1 MADELAALACRV
13 IQLATSHGKHN
24 LGKLG
29 GFARAGL
36 PADDDHLVGR
46 NGVHNFVA
54 FARHR
59 ERLWEFDL
67 QGAGSQ
73 GVLFVENCGL
83 SQPLQTLTGLYR
95 PSMTSVF
102 NFTFVPW
109 FRSVAP
115 YIHKFRNQTFVVGI
129 AGEAIAAGKLQSL
142 AQDLAMI
149 QSMGV
154 KIVLVHGFRPQ
165 VNEQLR
171 AKGHTPK
178 YSHGIRITD
187 EVALDCAQE
196 AAGQLRYEIEAAFSQ
211 GLPNTPMADSTVR
224 VISGNFI
231 TARPVGIVDGVDFQ
245 HSGLVRKVDIAGIT
259 KTLDMGAMVLLSPF
273 GFSPTGEAFNLTM
286 EEVATSVATAL
297 QADKLIFLTEVP
309 GIRTDPTQPA
319 SEENPIDTE
328 LPLAAA
334 EKLLKE
340 LPTANLP
347 TDTAFYLQHCVKA
360 CKGGV
365 ERSHIIPFAV
375 DGAIL
380 LEVYVHDGIG
390 TMVVDEKLEELREA
404 TEEDVGG
411 ILQLIEPFEKD
422 GTLVKR
428 SRTEIER
435 DAGNYTIIE
444 HDGVIF
450 ACAAL
455 YPYPEAKTAEMAA
468 VTVSPEVQGQGDG
481 ERILK
486 RIEQRAKAAGLDSI
500 FVLTTRTMHWFI
512 KRGFVQVTRTGSL
525 KPASAN
531 TTGTARAKCWSSAW
545 ADLAPGHQRL
555 RALRHTIR
563 LPKIAKQL
571 KQTNDQL
578 AMLPP
583 RKVQSTL
590 LQSPPPRKI
599 MGSARLRGKVSI
611 MP

>member
-1 MADELAALACRV
+1 
-13 IQLATSHGKHN
+13 
-24 LGKLG
+24 
-29 GFARAGL
+29 
-36 PADDDHLVGR
+36 
-46 NGVHNFVA
+46 
-54 FARHR
+54 
-59 ERLWEFDL
+59 
-67 QGAGSQ
+67 
-73 GVLFVENCGL
+73 
-83 SQPLQTLTGLYR
+83 
-95 PSMTSVF
+95 MTSVF

-129 AGEAIAAGKLQSL
+129 AGEAIAAGKLPSL

-187 EVALDCAQE
+187 EISLDCAQE

-259 KTLDMGAMVLLSPF
+259 RTLDMGALVLLSPF

-297 QADKLIFLTEVP
+297 QADKLIFLTEIP
-309 GIRTDPTQPA
+309 GIRQRPDEPA
-319 SEENPIDTE
+319 SEDNPIDTE
-328 LPLAAA
+328 LPLASAV
-334 EKLLKE
+334 ELLAR
-340 LPTANLP
+340 LPRPTVP
-347 TDTAFYLQHCVKA
+347 TDVGFYLQHCVQA
-360 CKGGV
+360 CQHGV
-365 ERSHIIPFAV
+365 ERSHIIPYAV

-404 TEEDVGG
+404 TPDDVGG

-428 SRTEIER
+428 GRSEIER
-435 DAGNYTIIE
+435 DIGDYTIIE

-455 YPYPEAKTAEMAA
+455 YAYPEARTAEMAA
-468 VTVSPEVQGQGDG
+468 LTVSPEVQGQGDG

-486 RIEQRAKAAGLDSI
+486 RVEQRARAAGLDSI

-512 KRGFVQVTRTGSL
+512 KRGFVQVDPDWL
-525 KPASAN
+525 PE
-531 TTGTARAKCWSSAW
+531 ARK
-545 ADLAPGHQRL
+545 
-555 RALRHTIR
+555 
-563 LPKIAKQL
+563 
-571 KQTNDQL
+571 
-578 AMLPP
+578 
-583 RKVQSTL
+583 RKYNWD
-590 LQSPPPRKI
+590 RK
-599 MGSARLRGKVSI
+599 SQVLVKKLS
-611 MP
+611 